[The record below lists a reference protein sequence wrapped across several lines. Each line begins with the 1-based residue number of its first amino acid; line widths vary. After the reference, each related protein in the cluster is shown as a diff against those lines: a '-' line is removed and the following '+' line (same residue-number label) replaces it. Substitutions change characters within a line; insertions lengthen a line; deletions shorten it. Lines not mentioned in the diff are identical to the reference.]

1 MSSPTD
7 EQRLRYR
14 ELDNAVR
21 IAAIQAAKE
30 AAIAGAPEDFVTLLM
45 RPALMDYDRVSESL
59 SKAHA
64 DAANAQTIASNLRTE
79 LHREKAGARELLQ
92 DQERLLDALR
102 LCAKGRGAAAVLAR
116 AEIKRIGDKEIPF

>member
-45 RPALMDYDRVSESL
+45 KPALVDYERMNRVLEE
-59 SKAHA
+59 ARA
-64 DAANAQTIASNLRTE
+64 EARDARATTNDLRAQLQREGANT
-79 LHREKAGARELLQ
+79 RELLQ

-116 AEIKRIGDKEIPF
+116 AEIKRIADKTIPF